1 MPARTARLLVAILAF
16 ACLVAARPRIVH
28 PGFPQPVVESLPAD
42 VYSWAQPAQVQVR
55 HVDLDLTVDFDARVL
70 RGTATL
76 ELQNLREAR
85 TLVLD
90 TNRLNITSIVRDD
103 GQPALWSLGP
113 NGPFGA
119 PLTVAIEPSTKR
131 LTIAYSTTAGA
142 SGLFWITPAQ
152 TLGRTHPF
160 FYTQNEAIDAR
171 SWIPIQ
177 DTPSVRMTYDATI
190 RVPSELLALMSAENP
205 QALSPDGVYRFS
217 MRTPIPAYLIALAVG
232 RLEFR
237 AFDSRSGVYAEPD
250 LISDAAA
257 EMQYVPRMMDIAE
270 GIAGPYPWGRY
281 DLLMM
286 PPGYIVGGMEHPR
299 LNFINPSAVTR
310 NAGVPVLPSTLIAHE
325 LAHSWAGDLVTL
337 ATWADVW
344 LNEGITSYL
353 ELRIIEEM
361 SGPRRAEYE
370 WYGDRAGFADFAR
383 QTNVP
388 ESTILHRKTTTSDH
402 PDGFFTGTAYVKG
415 ALFMRTIEDLV
426 GRPAIDH
433 FLRDYFAAFRL
444 RWVDDVSFL
453 SMLRSSLP
461 ATNSLPLTEWVYEPG
476 LPSSAGAPQTS
487 ALFNE
492 VLTAANAFRG
502 GARATAP
509 ASWTSL
515 EVDLFLNVIGD
526 AAHPRMPELD
536 AAFNLSSR
544 ATPPLV
550 WLNHSI
556 RSSYGPGLE
565 AVERILM
572 RGGPNSWMLILY
584 RTFAETPQGMALGR
598 SIFERAAPHY
608 IDSVRSSIQQ
618 ILKLNS
624 LGTALVGQEAVGP
637 GVFLVGLEMLGVD
650 ELPLVHVVEL
660 GEEGVA
666 FEFGVDPR
674 QVHSI
679 GAMQGLGK
687 DLRSPGDEDLL
698 IPRRLGLADRL
709 LH

>member
-1 MPARTARLLVAILAF
+1 MPARTARLLVAILAIVF
-16 ACLVAARPRIVH
+16 SVAARPRIVH
-28 PGFPQPVVESLPAD
+28 PGFPHPVVEGLPAD
-42 VYSWAQPAQVQVR
+42 VYSWAQPAEVQVR
-55 HVDLDLTVDFDARVL
+55 HIDLDLTVDFDARVL

-76 ELQNLREAR
+76 ELQNLRGAR

-103 GQPALWSLGP
+103 GQPALWSVAQ

-142 SGLFWITPAQ
+142 SGLHWLTPAQ

-160 FYTQNEAIDAR
+160 LYTQNEAIDAR
-171 SWIPIQ
+171 SWIPTQ
-177 DTPSVRMTYDATI
+177 DTPAVRMTYDATI
-190 RVPSELLALMSAENP
+190 RVPLGLLALMSAENP
-205 QALSPDGVYRFS
+205 QQTNDDGVYRFS

-237 AFDSRSGVYAEPD
+237 SFDGRTGVYAEPV
-250 LISDAAA
+250 LIGDAAA
-257 EMQYVPRMMDIAE
+257 EMQYLPRMMEIAE
-270 GIAGPYPWGRY
+270 AIAGPYPWGRY

-310 NAGVPVLPSTLIAHE
+310 NQGLPVLPSTLIAHE
-325 LAHSWAGDLVTL
+325 LAHSWSGDLVTL

-370 WYGDRAGFADFAR
+370 WFGDRRGFADLAR
-383 QTNVP
+383 QTMFP
-388 ESTILHRKTTTSDH
+388 ESTTLHRETTLVDH
-402 PDGFFTGTAYVKG
+402 PDGFFTAAAYVKG
-415 ALFMRTIEDLV
+415 ALFLRTIEELV
-426 GRPAIDH
+426 GRAALDQ
-433 FLRDYFAAFRL
+433 FLRDYFTAFRL

-453 SMLRSSLP
+453 SMLRASLP
-461 ATNSLPLTEWVYEPG
+461 ATTSLPLHEWVYEPG
-476 LPSSAGAPQTS
+476 LPSSAGAPQSS
-487 ALFNE
+487 ALFDE
-492 VLTAANAFRG
+492 VLAQANAFRG
-502 GARATAP
+502 GAQATSP
-509 ASWTSL
+509 ASWTAV
-515 EVDLFLNVIGD
+515 ETDLFLNMIGD
-526 AAHPRMPELD
+526 TAYPRMAELD
-536 AAFNLSSR
+536 AVFGLGSR

-556 RSSYGPGLE
+556 RSNYAPGLE
-565 AVERILM
+565 AVERILL

-584 RTFAETPQGMALGR
+584 RTLAETSQGMARGR

-608 IDSVRSSIQQ
+608 TDSVRSSIEQ
-618 ILKLNS
+618 ILRLDS
-624 LGTALVGQEAVGP
+624 LRTALVSQEAVRP
-637 GVFLVGLEMLGVD
+637 GVFLVGLEMFGID

-666 FEFGVDPR
+666 FELGVDPR
-674 QVHSI
+674 QVHAI
-679 GAMQGLGK
+679 GAMQR
-687 DLRSPGDEDLL
+687 LREDVRPAGNEDLI
-698 IPRRLGLADRL
+698 IPRRFRLADRL
-709 LH
+709 VH

>member
-1 MPARTARLLVAILAF
+1 
-16 ACLVAARPRIVH
+16 
-28 PGFPQPVVESLPAD
+28 
-42 VYSWAQPAQVQVR
+42 
-55 HVDLDLTVDFDARVL
+55 
-70 RGTATL
+70 
-76 ELQNLREAR
+76 
-85 TLVLD
+85 
-90 TNRLNITSIVRDD
+90 
-103 GQPALWSLGP
+103 
-113 NGPFGA
+113 
-119 PLTVAIEPSTKR
+119 
-131 LTIAYSTTAGA
+131 
-142 SGLFWITPAQ
+142 
-152 TLGRTHPF
+152 
-160 FYTQNEAIDAR
+160 
-171 SWIPIQ
+171 
-177 DTPSVRMTYDATI
+177 MTYDATI

-205 QALSPDGVYRFS
+205 QTLSPDGVYLFS

-250 LISDAAA
+250 LIGDAAA

-270 GIAGPYPWGRY
+270 SIAGPYPWGRY

-353 ELRIIEEM
+353 ELRIIEEI

-383 QTNVP
+383 QTNIP
-388 ESTILHRKTTTSDH
+388 ESTILHRTTTSDH

-461 ATNSLPLTEWVYEPG
+461 ATNSLPLAEWVYEPG
-476 LPSSAGAPQTS
+476 LPASAGAPQTS

-492 VLTAANAFRG
+492 VLAAANAFRG
-502 GARATAP
+502 GARATSP
-509 ASWTSL
+509 ASWTTL

-526 AAHPRMPELD
+526 AAYPRMAELD

-584 RTFAETPQGMALGR
+584 RTFAETPQGMARGR
-598 SIFERAAPHY
+598 SIFERGAPHY
-608 IDSVRSSIQQ
+608 IDSVRSSIEQ

-624 LGTALVGQEAVGP
+624 LGTALVSQEAVGP
-637 GVFLVGLEMLGVD
+637 GVFLVGLEMLRID

-660 GEEGVA
+660 REEGIA

-674 QVHSI
+674 QVHAIS
-679 GAMQGLGK
+679 AMQGLGK
-687 DLRSPGDEDLL
+687 DRRSPGDEDLL
-698 IPRRLGLADRL
+698 VPRRLGLADRL
-709 LH
+709 LQ